1 MLPWSS
7 TLLLV
12 LVIIFLR
19 MMGKPMAYAAC
30 MQLHTNFIQALTVLK
45 EKGGKVSELGHSE
58 EKVAGIILSDV
69 KLECK
74 SLVPVSE
81 DDGKSLSADVER
93 HLSLVE

>member
-1 MLPWSS
+1 MEFNTAFGIGDNILEDD
-7 TLLLV
+7 
-12 LVIIFLR
+12 
-19 MMGKPMAYAAC
+19 GKTYGIC

-45 EKGGKVSELGHSE
+45 EKGGKVSELGCSE